1 MGRSGE
7 IATMHSLSN
16 SLFGSQENYW
26 RSSGLNGPY
35 SSLQPLSA
43 MPGSLPNSAYSA
55 YDQYSS
61 HHAVTSRLVSTLFR
75 VIYSGKSS
83 TLLAHTLSL
92 MNA

>member
-1 MGRSGE
+1 MGITKE

-35 SSLQPLSA
+35 SSLQPLST

-61 HHAVTSRLVSTLFR
+61 HHAVTSRLVSTFR

-83 TLLAHTLSL
+83 TLLTLSM

>member
-1 MGRSGE
+1 MGRSLE
-7 IATMHSLSN
+7 ITTMHSLSN

-61 HHAVTSRLVSTLFR
+61 HHAVTSRLVSTFS

-83 TLLAHTLSL
+83 TLLAHTLSM

>member
-61 HHAVTSRLVSTLFR
+61 HHAVTSRLVSTFR

>member
-1 MGRSGE
+1 MGITKE

-61 HHAVTSRLVSTLFR
+61 HHAVTSRLVSTFR

>member
-1 MGRSGE
+1 MGRSLE
-7 IATMHSLSN
+7 ITTMHSLSN

-61 HHAVTSRLVSTLFR
+61 HHAVTSRLVSTFR
-75 VIYSGKSS
+75 VIHSGKSS
-83 TLLAHTLSL
+83 TLLAHTLSM